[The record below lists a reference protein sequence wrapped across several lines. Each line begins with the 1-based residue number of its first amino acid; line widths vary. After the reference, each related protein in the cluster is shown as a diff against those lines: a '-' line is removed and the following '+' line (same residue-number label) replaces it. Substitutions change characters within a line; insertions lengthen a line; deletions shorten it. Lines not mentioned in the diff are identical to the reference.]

1 MNNTDNLD
9 KLLLRSSYFDHSEAQ
24 FFLLDN
30 RLNIID
36 INAAV
41 LCAYKLT
48 KYEMIGKNIRDL
60 LPDIKNNGRLE
71 IYEEV
76 MRTGN
81 PVTLD
86 EIKTLQNDGITY
98 HRIKAF
104 KVEDGLGISAINI
117 GDLKNAVEELDDFV
131 NKSSQDMRSPIATI
145 LGLASIAK
153 NNTADPDSI
162 CNYLNMIK
170 SEALKLDSTLQKLIK
185 VSRIQQGEKVLSLI
199 DFKNLIQNVIHSL
212 AFVDGYENMNFKL
225 NLHNTRNFYS
235 EMGVLAT
242 ILQNLLNNA
251 IKYRKTELLE
261 STVEIKVLDDGDGIV
276 MSITDNGIGI
286 ANEDQQN
293 IFKMFVRATNQA
305 QGAGLGLY
313 TVKHYIHGLGG
324 TITVNSKLNFG
335 TTFHIFLPNM
345 K

>member
-9 KLLLRSSYFDHSEAQ
+9 KLLLRSSFFDQSETQ
-24 FFLLDN
+24 FLLLDK
-30 RLNIID
+30 RFNIID
-36 INAAV
+36 ANGAA
-41 LCAYKLT
+41 LCAYKLS
-48 KYEMIGKNIRDL
+48 KYEMIGKNIQDL
-60 LPDIKNNGRLE
+60 IPDIKNKGRLE

-76 MRTGN
+76 MRAGN

-86 EIKTLQNDGITY
+86 EIKTLENDGTTY

-104 KVEDGLGISAINI
+104 KVEDGLGLCTINI
-117 GDLKNAVEELDDFV
+117 SDLKNAVEELDDFV

-153 NNTADPDSI
+153 NSTADSESTY
-162 CNYLNMIK
+162 NYLNMIK
-170 SEALKLDSTLQKLIK
+170 TEALKLDNTLQKLIK
-185 VSRIQQGEKVLSLI
+185 ISRIQQGEKVLSLI
-199 DFKNLIQNVIHSL
+199 DFKSMIQNVIHSL
-212 AFVDGYENMNFKL
+212 AFVEGYENVNFKL
-225 NLHNTRNFYS
+225 NLHNTRIFYS

-242 ILQNLLNNA
+242 ILQNIFNNA
-251 IKYRKTELLE
+251 IKYRKTELQE
-261 STVEIKVLDDGDGIV
+261 STVEIKVIDDGDGIV
-276 MSITDNGIGI
+276 LSIADNGIGI
-286 ANEDQQN
+286 ATDDLQN

-313 TVKHYIHGLGG
+313 TVKHYIHSLGG
-324 TITVNSKLNFG
+324 TIMVNSKLNVG